1 MQDYKELI
9 KQVYEGNDIWDSVRL
24 PDGTT
29 MGMVADYIAENYKD
43 ENGRPE
49 YYSDSECWEDE
60 NMYYWDNGFV
70 ARIDIWDGEITI
82 WKQWQ
87 TE

>member
-9 KQVYEGNDIWDSVRL
+9 KQVYEGNDIWDSVHL

-29 MGMVADYIAENYKD
+29 MGMVADYIAENYKN
-43 ENGRPE
+43 EYGRPE

>member
-9 KQVYEGNDIWDSVRL
+9 KKVYEGSDNWHSVPL
-24 PDGTT
+24 PAGTT

-49 YYSDSECWEDE
+49 YYSDSECWEDK
-60 NMYYWDNGFV
+60 NMYYWDNGFA
-70 ARIDIWDGEITI
+70 ARIDIWDGGISI
-82 WKQWQ
+82 WKWQ